1 MRQFELGDCGTVS
14 TVAASRLRPI
24 DKAVRHVDPEFVPPY
39 AQAEGACMRVFAPES
54 KMFTLGGVFYPTG
67 HVFLMFPSAEEALAA
82 EKKLI
87 DAGCDGGQICLLT
100 PQDIHEKIAAGGMNS
115 DEGLP
120 SPGTEGATALHYEQL
135 AREGHH
141 ALLVPAPSAKD
152 TERVMQALKGSK
164 ISYAQ
169 KYRHFVIED
178 LVPDTTH

>member
-1 MRQFELGDCGTVS
+1 M
-14 TVAASRLRPI
+14 
-24 DKAVRHVDPEFVPPY
+24 KA
-39 AQAEGACMRVFAPES
+39 FAPES

-67 HVFLMFPSAEEALAA
+67 HVFLMFPTAEEALSA

-87 DAGCDGGQICLLT
+87 DAGCDGGQISLLT
-100 PQDIHEKIAAGGMNS
+100 PQDIHEKVAAGAM
-115 DEGLP
+115 DVDDGLP
-120 SPGTEGATALHYEQL
+120 SPGTEAATARHYEDL

-152 TERVMQALKGSK
+152 TEHLMQALKGSK

>member
-1 MRQFELGDCGTVS
+1 M
-14 TVAASRLRPI
+14 
-24 DKAVRHVDPEFVPPY
+24 KA
-39 AQAEGACMRVFAPES
+39 FAPDS

-67 HVFLMFPSAEEALAA
+67 HVFLMFPNADEALAA

-100 PQDIHEKIAAGGMNS
+100 PKDIHEKIAASAM
-115 DEGLP
+115 DDGLP
-120 SPGTEGATALHYEQL
+120 SPGTEGETARHFEQL

-141 ALLVPAPSAKD
+141 ALLVSAPSAKD
-152 TERVMQALKGSK
+152 TERVMNALKGCN
-164 ISYAQ
+164 ITYAQ